1 MAKQTVSLK
10 RTLEKLFASEPDD
23 TKLLGCL
30 EDLAEDPTF
39 SGLTWYWGP
48 ILYGRNREAFRLLIL
63 TRFSSWAASKPTAWK
78 THAKSLEAWLM
89 QAREFQ
95 DTQIVR
101 LLLRWK
107 YAGKS
112 GNIDRKLWLKV
123 LVESY
128 QAAPTPEAR
137 AIVLDE
143 FSNRPLLDETTAIAL
158 YSTDKAARDFIL
170 ANIPRW
176 YFWNAKVRKMW
187 AELARLAREN
197 GDDDMYFALYRAT
210 MPIGA
215 WALDA
220 AGLARNVT
228 DPAALVAELKRR
240 HPEESDTGHR
250 QENVLLDLLKQRGHE
265 VIPYVGSRLLDARS
279 KQMGDIKPF
288 IDLAETNGWWDFWAA
303 MLLRSPAAQLF
314 NAALQRLLST
324 SVQEHDR
331 QARLQALANAS
342 LKRTSSGA
350 RTTHPT
356 QINPLRDDVAV
367 RLYHLHPDMLR
378 GAFLPHIIHF
388 QGNNY
393 PKLLQAA
400 LDAKDADLVDVLA
413 SHYVT
418 CAEYRHFRGPARG
431 QENQQIKTAATLA
444 MHYRVIRATDPDTF
458 ARRTSGVLKL
468 IPAGAIQDYPH
479 LLRTNELA
487 HLLFRRSFKKLLA
500 DEEAVKPLV
509 EGANEYVQML
519 GYRLLASDD
528 DRARAM
534 AAEMLDSLLERP
546 LVQLQRTVRS
556 HTFGALANAARANS
570 EAAARVLGFAR
581 EKVDHPEAR
590 HLKAELIAL
599 IGQVLHAHPE
609 LCETEEIPIIFELKA
624 A

>member
-23 TKLLGCL
+23 GKLLGRL
-30 EDLAEDPTF
+30 EDLTEDPTF
-39 SGLTWYWGP
+39 SGLTWFWGP
-48 ILYGRNREAFRLLIL
+48 ILYERNRNVFRSLIL
-63 TRFSSWAASKPTAWK
+63 TRFSSWGESKPMAWK
-78 THAKSLEAWLM
+78 THAKSLEAWLS

-95 DTQIVR
+95 DTGIVR

-137 AIVLDE
+137 ATLLDE
-143 FSNRPLLDETTAIAL
+143 FSDRPLLDETTAIAL
-158 YSTDKAARDFIL
+158 YSTDRAARDFIL

-176 YFWNAKVRKMW
+176 YFLNAKVRKMW
-187 AELARLAREN
+187 AELARLAQEN

-210 MPIGA
+210 MPINV
-215 WALDA
+215 WANDVA
-220 AGLARNVT
+220 ELARDIADPVT
-228 DPAALVAELKRR
+228 LVAELERR
-240 HPEESDTGHR
+240 HPVDGDTGHR
-250 QENVLLDLLKQRGHE
+250 PMSTLLDLLKLRGRD
-265 VIPYVGSRLLDARS
+265 ILPYIEAHLLGSQS
-279 KQMGDIKPF
+279 ETVGDIRPF
-288 IDLAETNGWWDFWAA
+288 IDLAEANGWWDFWAGILQHCA
-303 MLLRSPAAQLF
+303 SSLLF
-314 NAALQRLLST
+314 NA
-324 SVQEHDR
+324 SVQR
-331 QARLQALANAS
+331 ALNAS
-342 LKRTSSGA
+342 VSERDRLVRLKALNEAAQKRNLSQA
-350 RTTHPT
+350 QRAP
-356 QINPLRDDVAV
+356 NPLLDDVAV

-400 LDAKDADLVDVLA
+400 LDAKDAILVDVLA

-444 MHYRVIRATDPDTF
+444 MHYRVVRATDPDIF
-458 ARRTSGVLKL
+458 ARRASGVLKL

-479 LLRTNELA
+479 LLRTNELTR
-487 HLLFRRSFKKLLA
+487 LLFQRPFKRLLA
-500 DEEAVKPLV
+500 DAEAVKPLV

-519 GYRLLASDD
+519 GCRLLASDD
-528 DRARAM
+528 GRARAM
-534 AAEMLDSLLERP
+534 AAEKLDSLLEK
-546 LVQLQRTVRS
+546 LLAQCQRNVRS
-556 HTFGALANAARANS
+556 QAFGALANAARANS
-570 EAAARVLGFAR
+570 TAAARVLSYAR
-581 EKVDHPEAR
+581 EKVDHPDAR
-590 HLKAELIAL
+590 HLKTEMIAL
-599 IGQVLHAHPE
+599 IGQILHAHPDLRE
-609 LCETEEIPIIFELKA
+609 AEEIPLIFELKA